1 MKRAVRAFREKPDA
15 CKGLRPG
22 ADRRGMNMTVPPQMR
37 IVALVGLIAL
47 VGLAL
52 SVMLLSRNG
61 GSPAADTVGAPD
73 VRSAGRPETPARPSP
88 TKPVG
93 KVATP
98 SKPQV
103 PPAVTAAVK
112 AGLPLGIARAFA
124 DKKVVV
130 VALYSAVAPIDQ
142 LAFDEAA
149 AGAER
154 ADAGFVAIDVVS
166 GDDTVT
172 RALATKLGILEA
184 PTVLVFRR
192 PGELTVRIDGFADH
206 ETVAQAA
213 SNAAAA

>member
-1 MKRAVRAFREKPDA
+1 
-15 CKGLRPG
+15 
-22 ADRRGMNMTVPPQMR
+22 MNMTVSPQMR
-37 IVALVGLIAL
+37 IAALVGLIAV

-52 SVMLLSRNG
+52 SVVLVSRNG
-61 GSPAADTVGAPD
+61 GSSPADTVAVPD
-73 VRSAGRPETPARPSP
+73 ARSKSRAETPAAGPSP
-88 TKPVG
+88 AKPVR
-93 KVATP
+93 KAATP

-112 AGLPLGIARAFA
+112 AGLPLGIAQAFA
-124 DKKVVV
+124 DKQVVV
-130 VALYSAVAPIDQ
+130 VALYSGVAPIDR

-154 ADAGFVAIDVVS
+154 AGAGFVAIDVLS

-184 PTVLVFRR
+184 PTVLVFAR

-213 SNAAAA
+213 TNAAVPA